1 MTHETGNMWS
11 AHPANGGGAD
21 LFCITTNSFIRNDGS
36 LVMGAGIARQARDK
50 MPGLAQN
57 AGDKIKEACRHL
69 GEYGTLLPD
78 TSSCLALFQV
88 KTHWKNKADTQ
99 LIAQSA
105 ADLSSHLQ
113 DYGPDYEVHVNYPG
127 IGNGGL
133 DRGDVAPIVTAW
145 PSNVHVWTYR

>member
-1 MTHETGNMWS
+1 MWS
-11 AHPANGGGAD
+11 AHPDNGGDAD

-50 MPGLAQN
+50 LPGLAQN
-57 AGDKIKEACRHL
+57 VGNHIEENVGHL
-69 GEYGTLLPD
+69 NVYGLLLPE
-78 TSSCLALFQV
+78 TRSALAFFQV
-88 KTHWKNKADTQ
+88 KQHWRNNADVQ
-99 LIAQSA
+99 LIIH
-105 ADLSSHLQ
+105 SSRQLKQWVESRPQEPDVHL
-113 DYGPDYEVHVNYPG
+113 NYPG